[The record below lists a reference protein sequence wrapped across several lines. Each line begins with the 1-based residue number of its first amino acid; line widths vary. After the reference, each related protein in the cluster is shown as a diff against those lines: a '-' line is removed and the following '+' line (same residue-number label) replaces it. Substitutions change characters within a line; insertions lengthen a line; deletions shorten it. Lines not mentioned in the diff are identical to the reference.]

1 MARKAEPRSPRKP
14 RAAAAKKPA
23 GRAANAAS
31 RKVAAPA
38 KKRPSRPKAAPRVR
52 RTSPEE
58 DALAV
63 EAHNRRYYDAFQS
76 LAVEEI
82 AKLWWHDAGV
92 SCIHPGW
99 DIRHGIDG
107 VLGSYQEIL
116 AGTTSIR
123 FALGDVRVQVRGDF
137 AYVTCVENLVTV
149 EQDVGDYLGAVLTT
163 NVFERRRGDWRL
175 VHHHASPFVSDD
187 AELPEGPLH

>member
-1 MARKAEPRSPRKP
+1 MARKVEPRSSRKP
-14 RAAAAKKPA
+14 RATSAKKPA
-23 GRAANAAS
+23 AKPATVAS
-31 RKVAAPA
+31 K
-38 KKRPSRPKAAPRVR
+38 KAAPKKRAPKRMPPTERV
-52 RTSPEE
+52 TSPEE

-63 EAHNRRYYDAFQS
+63 EAQNRRYYDAFQT
-76 LAVEEI
+76 LALEEI
-82 AKLWWHDAGV
+82 AKLWWQDGSV

-99 DIRHGIDG
+99 DVRHGIES

-116 AGTTSIR
+116 HGTTSIR

-137 AYVTCVENLVTV
+137 AYVTCVENLVSV

-163 NVFERRRGDWRL
+163 NIFERRRGDWRL